1 MITPCARGPGGLWVC
16 CETGTTV
23 PRRSRV
29 AAHVAQTAETT
40 ETSEPSSG
48 PVGLTHLPPRAWW
61 RILRS
66 AVVKGLNDEVGT
78 MAGGVAFF
86 AVLGIA
92 PALIALLALFGLT
105 TNPAR
110 TAAIAADLAA
120 VLPDTARPLVLE
132 QLQTVVSGGTGSLT
146 TTFVIAA
153 ATALWSASGSTQKLL
168 TSIQSIYERPETRG
182 ILRLYTQA
190 VALALGALVF
200 VAAAVV
206 LLVGASTVTGGLAT
220 PVRLLVE
227 VVRWALLV
235 ALVAVALAIV
245 YRVSPDRPGPRL
257 RWLSPGSVAATVVW
271 VAGSVVFSVYVDHYS
286 SYGQTYG
293 ALAAVVVVML
303 WLYLTTYVV
312 LMGAEINAEAE
323 RRPATRGAR
332 PDDPGDTGP

>member
-1 MITPCARGPGGLWVC
+1 M
-16 CETGTTV
+16 
-23 PRRSRV
+23 
-29 AAHVAQTAETT
+29 AQTAEKTQ
-40 ETSEPSSG
+40 PSSG
-48 PVGLTHLPPRAWW
+48 PVGLTQLPPRAWW
-61 RILRS
+61 QILRR

-86 AVLGIA
+86 AILGIA

-105 TNPAR
+105 TDPAS
-110 TAAIAADLAA
+110 TAAIAQELAA
-120 VLPDTARPLVLE
+120 VLPETARPLVLD
-132 QLQTVVSGGTGSLT
+132 QLQTVAGGGTGSLT

-168 TSIQSIYERPETRG
+168 TSIQSIYGRPETRG

-190 VALALGALVF
+190 VALALGAVVF
-200 VAAAVV
+200 VAVAVA
-206 LLVGASTVTGGLAT
+206 LLVGASSVTSGLAT

-227 VVRWALLV
+227 VLRWALLV
-235 ALVAVALAIV
+235 VLVTVALAIV

-257 RWLSPGSVAATVVW
+257 RWLSPGSGAATVVW
-271 VAGSVVFSVYVDHYS
+271 VAGSVVFSVYVDNYS

-303 WLYLTTYVV
+303 WLYLTAYIV

-323 RRPATRGAR
+323 RRADDRAGGDGGSTDSPA
-332 PDDPGDTGP
+332 